1 MNYEFKKLGE
11 VEALSEVPEN
21 ATVLAEVDGSI
32 KRVPSNGLGGGSG
45 NTLVITSSDFVDAVS
60 GISTFIAVP
69 TTTYTANMT
78 FDEAFAAFYEGKID
92 NIIIYDI
99 DPEHGAPGRFV
110 AIGLIDA
117 SSQFSV
123 SCLGI
128 ITGTGQLLFWT
139 EDGISIDPPLSNEK

>member
-78 FDEAFAAFYEGKID
+78 FDEAFAAFYEGKIG
-92 NIIIYDI
+92 NGIIYSI
-99 DPEHGAPGRFV
+99 SENGEPSRLTIIA
-110 AIGLIDA
+110 LIDA
-117 SSQFSV
+117 SSQFGV
-123 SCLGI
+123 SCLVI
-128 ITGTGQLLFWT
+128 ISMLGTLYWT
-139 EDGISIDPPLSNEK
+139 EDGISTEQPSSGK

>member
-45 NTLVITSSDFVDAVS
+45 NTLVITSPDFVNAAS
-60 GISTFIAVP
+60 GVSTFVAVEP

-92 NIIIYDI
+92 NGIIYSI
-99 DPEHGAPGRFV
+99 SENGEPGRLTIM
-110 AIGLIDA
+110 ALIDA
-117 SSQFSV
+117 SSQFGV
-123 SCLGI
+123 SCLVIVSILGD
-128 ITGTGQLLFWT
+128 LFWT